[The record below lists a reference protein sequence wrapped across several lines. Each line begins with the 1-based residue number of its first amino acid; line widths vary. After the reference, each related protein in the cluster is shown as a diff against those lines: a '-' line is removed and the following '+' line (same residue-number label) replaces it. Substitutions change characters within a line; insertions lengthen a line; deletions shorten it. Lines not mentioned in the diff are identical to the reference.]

1 MSRLYRNL
9 ATGVAVALVALAL
22 APATT
27 ASAAPPRPTTT
38 NIAGGAAGWLAQQL
52 SGGTHLV
59 FPGTK
64 FIDYG
69 GSADAAFALAAAHV
83 GRATIHDVVDYL
95 GAHLNE
101 YADYSGAQGGPY
113 YGSVGKA
120 AVAALVDGRNPNN
133 FGGHHLLAELKA
145 DECPTKS
152 TTMCTPGN
160 NTGIFS
166 SVSTSFIVIAEAR
179 GAKRDGSQF
188 APSANLESFFLSLQC
203 GDGGF
208 SSDLPAGDPCKPD
221 VDATGYALMALQ
233 ALGGHTSQIE
243 HAASWLVS
251 QRNADGSWTAQGGKN
266 IDSTALAVAGLR
278 IAGRTTARSVSWL
291 RNQQVT
297 SGPTVGKGAKR
308 GALRYQGKF
317 DPAGSIKGTSDG
329 ILGITRSS
337 LATLDLTAVHAGVP
351 VLALAVPHVQ
361 HAKVHPGARETVT
374 GKGFA
379 AGETVQ
385 ASIHS
390 KSVRSGVANDN
401 GTVSL
406 TFTVPNSMANGA
418 HTIVL
423 TGHRSH
429 LQSKASF
436 LVR

>member
-9 ATGVAVALVALAL
+9 AGVATIALVAVAL
-22 APATT
+22 APPAAAEAT
-27 ASAAPPRPTTT
+27 APRPTTT
-38 NIAGGAAGWLAQQL
+38 NPAGGAAGWLAQQL
-52 SGGTHLV
+52 IRGTHLN

-95 GAHLNE
+95 GAHLDQ
-101 YADYSGAQGGPY
+101 YVDYSGSQGGPY
-113 YGSVGKA
+113 FGAVGKA
-120 AVAALVDGRNPNN
+120 AVAALVDNRNPNN

-152 TTMCTPGN
+152 TNGCTPGN

-179 GAKRDGSQF
+179 GAQRDGSRF

-221 VDATGYALMALQ
+221 IDATGYALMALQ
-233 ALGGHTSQIE
+233 ALGGHASQINK
-243 HAASWLVS
+243 AASWLVS
-251 QRNADGSWTAQGGKN
+251 QRNADGSWSAQGGQN

-278 IAGRTTARSVSWL
+278 VAGRSTAKSVRWL
-291 RNQQVT
+291 RDQQVT
-297 SGPTVGKGAKR
+297 SGPTVGTGAKR
-308 GALRYQGKF
+308 GALKYQGKF
-317 DPAGSIKGTSDG
+317 DPASSIKATSDG
-329 ILGITRSS
+329 ILGITPTS
-337 LATLDLTAVHAGVP
+337 LATLDLTGVRAGVP
-351 VLALAVPHVQ
+351 VLALAAPHVR
-361 HAKVHPGARETVT
+361 HAKVQPGATETVT
-374 GKGFA
+374 GTGFA
-379 AGETVQ
+379 AGERVQ
-385 ASIHS
+385 ASIHANA
-390 KSVRSGVANDN
+390 VRSGITNDN

-406 TFTVPNSMANGA
+406 TFTVPKSMARGA

-423 TGHRSH
+423 AGHRSH

-436 LVR
+436 VVR